1 MSFSPSF
8 RGGTRAPGSRV
19 NAQSGATR
27 DFSPQSMKSAGV
39 TTNAGSAAD
48 AVSTSAIY
56 GELRQNSPKYGDIA
70 ATAAEARMK
79 ERVSAMNAEANMA
92 QAGIQAASAVEQAEA
107 QAAAMKAQAGAAKSA
122 GMMSAIGGIAS
133 AGIGLLSDEETK
145 HTIDAIENACEIL
158 RELRPVT
165 FFYKEQYSAAP
176 ERMHYG
182 FIAQE
187 YQKVMPDA
195 TYYDESI
202 GKLCIDPTEVISIL
216 VRANQELQA
225 RVSRLL
231 IKLRTHAKSFGNCV
245 L

>member
-1 MSFSPSF
+1 MNFSRSSSAPRSRYTPQSGRDEEFSPVSL
-8 RGGTRAPGSRV
+8 
-19 NAQSGATR
+19 
-27 DFSPQSMKSAGV
+27 KSAGV

-48 AVSTSAIY
+48 AVSTSSIY
-56 GELRQNSPKYGDIA
+56 KELRDNAPDYQKIA
-70 ATAAEARMK
+70 ESAAVARAN
-79 ERVSAMNAEANMA
+79 ERISAMNAEANMA
-92 QAGIQAASAVEQAEA
+92 QAGIQAKSAIAQAEA
-107 QAAAMKAQAGAAKSA
+107 QAEAMEAQASAATKG

-133 AGIGLLSDEETK
+133 AAAPLLLSDEDTK
-145 HTIDAIENACEIL
+145 HTIDEIENACEVL

-165 FFYKEQYSAAP
+165 FFYKEEYSAAP

-202 GKLCIDPTEVISIL
+202 GKLCIDPTELISIL

-225 RVSRLL
+225 RVSRLE
-231 IKLRTHAKSFGNCV
+231 AKQALAAV
-245 L
+245 

>member
-19 NAQSGATR
+19 NPTSGQAR

-92 QAGIQAASAVEQAEA
+92 SAGIQAASAIEQAEA
-107 QAAAMKAQAGAAKSA
+107 QAEAMKAQASAAKTG
-122 GMMSAIGGIAS
+122 GMMSALGGIAS
-133 AGIGLLSDEETK
+133 AGIGLLSDEDTK
-145 HTIDAIENACEIL
+145 HTIDEIENACEVL

-225 RVSRLL
+225 RVSRLE
-231 IKLRTHAKSFGNCV
+231 AKQALAAV
-245 L
+245 

>member
-1 MSFSPSF
+1 MNFAGSS
-8 RGGTRAPGSRV
+8 RAPQSRFRP
-19 NAQSGATR
+19 QPKSGAEAVF
-27 DFSPQSMKSAGV
+27 DGPSMSTAGT

-48 AVSTSAIY
+48 AVSVGSIFSEY
-56 GELRQNSPKYGDIA
+56 RKNSPKFDQIA
-70 ATAAEARMK
+70 DAAAEMRYN

-92 QAGIQAASAVEQAEA
+92 QAGIQAKSSIEQAEA
-107 QAAAMKAQAGAAKSA
+107 QAEAMKAQGSA
-122 GMMSAIGGIAS
+122 SKTSGIMSAVTGIAT
-133 AGIGLLSDEETK
+133 AAIGLSDEETK
-145 HTIDAIENACEIL
+145 HTIDEIENACEVL

-165 FFYKEQYSAAP
+165 FFYKEEYSASP

-202 GKLCIDPTEVISIL
+202 GKLCIDPTELISIL

-225 RVSRLL
+225 RVSRLE
-231 IKLRTHAKSFGNCV
+231 AKQALAAV
-245 L
+245 